1 MRRHRP
7 EAVTTALIPGRQ
19 WRDMPARIYW
29 RNPRRPTRRPT
40 YSTSEIKSAFRR
52 LARQYHPDVSREA
65 DAEDR
70 FKEINEAYEVL
81 SDEDKRARY
90 DRFGH
95 AGVNGGAGGYGGG
108 FSDFGDI
115 FDIFNSA
122 FGGAAGGRRRGP
134 SPGRDR
140 RVDVTIDF
148 TEAVF
153 GVEKEVEFQRL
164 EHCDDCDGTG
174 AAAGSRP
181 STCGTCNGSGEV
193 RQVQQTFLG
202 SMVRAQTCPN
212 CGGKGRVV
220 SRPCGNCDGSG
231 RRRKR
236 AVLSVKIPAGV
247 ADGIQIQVRGDGDAG
262 EHGAPPGNL
271 FVVVHVKDHQY
282 FQRQENDILLDIGIN
297 IAQATLGD
305 RITVASVDGPVELK
319 IPPGTQSGWSKRL
332 GGRGFPRL
340 RADGSNSGRG
350 DQLVRVR
357 VNTPTRLTER
367 QRELFEELSD
377 SFGSEISTQQTAG
390 RGIWSKMADFLAGDD
405 D

>member
-1 MRRHRP
+1 MP
-7 EAVTTALIPGRQ
+7 
-19 WRDMPARIYW
+19 RDYYEILGVSQGAD
-29 RNPRRPTRRPT
+29 
-40 YSTSEIKSAFRR
+40 SGEIKSAFRR

-65 DAEDR
+65 DAEER

-95 AGVNGGAGGYGGG
+95 AGVNGGAGGYSGG

-115 FDIFNSA
+115 FDIFNNA

-134 SPGRDR
+134 AAGRDR

-148 TEAVF
+148 VEAVF

-174 AAAGSRP
+174 AAEGSRP
-181 STCGTCNGSGEV
+181 STCPTCKGSGEV

-202 SMVRAQTCPN
+202 SVARVQTCPH
-212 CGGKGRVV
+212 CGGKGRVI
-220 SRPCGNCDGSG
+220 SRPCRNCDGSG

-247 ADGIQIQVRGDGDAG
+247 GDGVQIQVRGDGDAG
-262 EHGAPPGNL
+262 ELGAPPGNL
-271 FVVVHVKDHQY
+271 FVVVHVKDHSY
-282 FQRQENDILLDIGIN
+282 FRRVENDIILDIGIN

-305 RITVASVDGPVELK
+305 RINVETVDGAVELT
-319 IPPGTQSGWSKRL
+319 IPPGTQTGKVFRL
-332 GGRGFPRL
+332 RGKGFPRL

-350 DQLVRVR
+350 DQLVYVQ
-357 VNTPTRLTER
+357 VETPTDLTER
-367 QRELFEELSD
+367 QRELFAQLAETLGRENAPRT
-377 SFGSEISTQQTAG
+377 GG
-390 RGIWSKMADFLAGDD
+390 RGLWDKMADFLSGDD
-405 D
+405 